1 MPYPRQ
7 LDFDTRLALWI
18 GEMLHRFRVWLE
30 PLENVDEHVSIDEE
44 FKRGREPPKLKRPA

>member
-18 GEMLHRFRVWLE
+18 GEMLHRLRVWLE
-30 PLENVDEHVSIDEE
+30 PPVDD
-44 FKRGREPPKLKRPA
+44 RESKQMTNPSEAAGSES

>member
-7 LDFDTRLALWI
+7 LDFDTRLALWL

-30 PLENVDEHVSIDEE
+30 APDEVKDDQVSQQSEDGPDGHQEQA
-44 FKRGREPPKLKRPA
+44 R